1 MRWRMSDGYPTHE
14 DIMERYSQEYLFH
27 IALGFTPHP
36 GQKVCS
42 PLREDSHPGCSIY
55 LNHGVI
61 LFKDHAVDCPPL
73 DAVDL
78 LMYRLRIYST
88 VELMEWLE
96 QPEHQIEEGVILGA
110 IEQSR
115 MENGEDRGVTRI
127 VVQPRSFTEQD
138 GHYWGQFG
146 INPIQ
151 LRGDGVFPVGRYR
164 IIGGSGYENAV
175 IPQTPCYAYTR
186 FRDGRMKL
194 YFPLSRR
201 RFLSTCRAD
210 DIGYI
215 KPIGDV
221 DVLIITKSYKDC
233 RVLINGGFH
242 AIWLQNEGCIP
253 SKDALAPYAQG
264 YERVYILFDNDNA
277 GVNAAR
283 KLQGKLRASGILHL
297 DSNCKDPAEHAQQ
310 HGMESLIKIINR
322 SLKAI

>member
-1 MRWRMSDGYPTHE
+1 MSDGYPTHE

-73 DAVDL
+73 DAADL

-115 MENGEDRGVTRI
+115 MENGEDREVTRI

-194 YFPLSRR
+194 YFPLSKRK
-201 RFLSTCRAD
+201 FLSTCRAD

-215 KPIGDV
+215 RPTGNADK
-221 DVLIITKSYKDC
+221 LIITKSYKDC
-233 RVLINGGFH
+233 RVLVSCGFH

-253 SKDALAPYAQG
+253 SRDAVIPYLQG
-264 YERVYILFDNDNA
+264 YRKAFILFDNDTA
-277 GVNAAR
+277 GMSAAA
-283 KLQGKLRASGILHL
+283 KLLNRLGVTGILHL
-297 DSNCKDPAEHAQQ
+297 DSDCKDSAEHASKY
-310 HGMESLIKIINR
+310 GYENLRNILIERIRQI
-322 SLKAI
+322 

>member
-36 GQKVCS
+36 GQKICS
-42 PLREDSHPGCSIY
+42 PLREDNHPGCSIY
-55 LNHGVI
+55 LSHGVM
-61 LFKDHAVDCPPL
+61 LFKDHAVDWPPL

-96 QPEHQIEEGVILGA
+96 QPEHQLEKGVILGA

-115 MENGEDRGVTRI
+115 VDNGADREVTRI
-127 VVQPRSFTEQD
+127 VIQPRVFNSQD

-146 INPIQ
+146 IASMQ
-151 LRGDGVFPVGRYR
+151 LRQDGVFPVASYR
-164 IIGGSGYENAV
+164 VLGGSGYENAV
-175 IPQTPCYAYTR
+175 TPQSLCYAYTR
-186 FRDGRMKL
+186 FRENRMKL
-194 YFPLSRR
+194 YFPMSKR

-215 KPIGDV
+215 EPMGNSNT
-221 DVLIITKSYKDC
+221 LIITKSYKDC
-233 RVLINGGFH
+233 RVLINCGFH

-253 SKDALAPYAQG
+253 SRDAVVPYLQG
-264 YERVYILFDNDNA
+264 YRKAFILFDNDTTGMSAAAKLLNRL
-277 GVNAAR
+277 GVT
-283 KLQGKLRASGILHL
+283 GILHL
-297 DSNCKDPAEHAQQ
+297 DSDCKDSAEHASKY
-310 HGMESLIKIINR
+310 GCESLRNILTERIRQI
-322 SLKAI
+322 